1 MSNSLLSKI
10 CAKEPQRKRNS
21 IDMKSVFRIIN
32 LTKQQDRKEQITDMT
47 RTLSWRIGAADSSA
61 TIEQFLRAHGC
72 SHHVMTHL
80 KRTERGILRNGVWA
94 YTNERLSAGDLLE
107 ICLIESESSV
117 NITPIRMSLSIVYED
132 EDLLVINKPADTP
145 IHPSI
150 NNHENTLAN
159 GIMYYY
165 ASQNIPFVYRCINR
179 LDRDTSGLLI
189 IAKNMVSAAILS
201 KMSAGRRIRREY
213 LAIAEGTLDDS
224 GTIDA
229 PIARAC
235 GSAIERCVDFVHG
248 ERAVTHYK
256 SLLHFFAEVP
266 KQAESISSAELPLHT
281 ESFSDPKIP
290 AQEENRPLTLVSVR
304 LETGRTHQ
312 IRVHMKHIGHPL
324 IGDFL
329 YHPSSAVLMQRQALH
344 SYRLSFCHPLTGKEL
359 DFTCEPP
366 EDMKRL
372 LPKDI

>member
-1 MSNSLLSKI
+1 MV
-10 CAKEPQRKRNS
+10 RN
-21 IDMKSVFRIIN
+21 
-32 LTKQQDRKEQITDMT
+32 
-47 RTLSWRIGAADSSA
+47 LSWQISEADSA
-61 TIEQFLRAHGC
+61 VTIEQFLRAHGC
-72 SHHVMTHL
+72 SHHVITHL

-94 YTNERLSAGDLLE
+94 YTNEHLAAGDLLE

-145 IHPSI
+145 IHPSV

-159 GIMYYY
+159 GIMHYF

-189 IAKNMVSAAILS
+189 IAKNMLSGAILS
-201 KMSAGRRIRREY
+201 KMSAERQIHREY
-213 LAIAEGTLDDS
+213 LAITEGSLDSS

-229 PIARAC
+229 PIARLC
-235 GSAIERCVDFVHG
+235 GSAIERCVDFAHG
-248 ERAVTHYK
+248 EHAVTHYK
-256 SLLHFFAEVP
+256 SLLHFFAE
-266 KQAESISSAELPLHT
+266 K
-281 ESFSDPKIP
+281 P
-290 AQEENRPLTLVSVR
+290 AQAKSSLSDTRKPLTLASVC

-329 YHPSSAVLMQRQALH
+329 YNPSCDVPMQRQALH
-344 SYRLSFCHPLTGKEL
+344 SYRLSFCHPLSGKEL
-359 DFTCEPP
+359 DFTSDLPD
-366 EDMKRL
+366 DMKRL
-372 LPKDI
+372 LPKEK

>member
-1 MSNSLLSKI
+1 MI
-10 CAKEPQRKRNS
+10 
-21 IDMKSVFRIIN
+21 
-32 LTKQQDRKEQITDMT
+32 
-47 RTLSWRIGAADSSA
+47 RTLSWQIGAADPDV

-94 YTNERLSAGDLLE
+94 YTNERLAAGDLLE

-117 NITPIRMSLSIVYED
+117 NITPIRMPLSIVYED

-165 ASQNIPFVYRCINR
+165 TSQNIPFVYRCINR

-189 IAKNMVSAAILS
+189 IAKSMLSGAILS
-201 KMSAGRRIRREY
+201 KMSAERKIHREY
-213 LAIAEGTLDDS
+213 LAITEGTLDDS

-235 GSAIERCVDFVHG
+235 DSAIERCVDFVHG

-256 SLLHFFAEVP
+256 SLLHFFAE
-266 KQAESISSAELPLHT
+266 
-281 ESFSDPKIP
+281 IP
-290 AQEENRPLTLVSVR
+290 AQEENKPLTLAAVR

-329 YHPSSAVLMQRQALH
+329 YHPSSTVLMQRQALH